1 MITIGAGVR
10 GASTTYLTGSLTEL
24 VRRRV
29 VDPHRFADVGGV
41 GRLAGLVVG
50 AVLGTVVLGKAPTW
64 ASVPAAVL
72 VIAVIAVAVG
82 LTRRAEA
89 AGRNQRR

>member
-1 MITIGAGVR
+1 MD
-10 GASTTYLTGSLTEL
+10 TEL

-50 AVLGTVVLGKAPTW
+50 AVLGTVVLRMAPTW
-64 ASVPAAVL
+64 APVLAAVL
-72 VIAVIAVAVG
+72 VIAVITVAVG
-82 LTRRAEA
+82 LPRRAVA
-89 AGRNQRR
+89 TAGRTQRR